1 MSGGANTAW
10 LRAMPAV
17 FVLIWATGYVVARYG
32 MPHAPPLTFLALRYA
47 LSIACFALWIAFTRP
62 AWPQN
67 RQQWLHLAITGVL
80 MHAGYLSGVW
90 MAVKAGIGAGLS
102 ALIVNLQPVLT
113 ALWVAD
119 VSKQQGLGAGVS
131 QRQWLGLALGFLGL
145 ILVMSRKFGAGGE
158 ATLWNVSLCVMALLS
173 MTTGALYQ
181 KRFVQP
187 TDVRTA
193 NTIQLSAALLLTLP
207 LALLENEPMR
217 WLSSAGHY
225 NFELIGAM
233 AWSVLVLT
241 LGGSSLLYLLI
252 QRGAATQVT
261 SLLYLVP
268 PTTALMAWALFG
280 ELITVLTIIGMAIT
294 ACGVYLVVKSPPS
307 ASPTS
312 SK

>member
-1 MSGGANTAW
+1 LS
-10 LRAMPAV
+10 V
-17 FVLIWATGYVVARYG
+17 
-32 MPHAPPLTFLALRYA
+32 RYA
-47 LSIACFALWIAFTRP
+47 LSIACFALWMAWARP
-62 AWPQN
+62 AWPQD
-67 RQQWLHLAITGVL
+67 RQQWMHLAITGVL

-90 MAVKAGIGAGLS
+90 MAVKVGIGAGLS

-113 ALWVAD
+113 ALWVAH
-119 VSKQQGLGAGVS
+119 VAQQQGQGAGVS
-131 QRQWLGLALGFLGL
+131 KRQWLGLLLGFTGL

-158 ATLWNVSLCVMALLS
+158 ATIWNVGLCVMALLS

-193 NTIQLSAALLLTLP
+193 NTIQLGAALLISLP
-207 LALLENEPMR
+207 FALLEAEPMR
-217 WLSSAGHY
+217 WLTSTGSY
-225 NFELIGAM
+225 NLELIGAM

-252 QRGAATQVT
+252 QRGAATSVT

-280 ELITVLTIIGMAIT
+280 ETITVLTVIGTAVT
-294 ACGVYLVVKSPPS
+294 ACGVYLVVVQR
-307 ASPTS
+307 AGGAAR
-312 SK
+312 

>member
-1 MSGGANTAW
+1 MSVGQNQAW

-47 LSIACFALWIAFTRP
+47 LSIACFALWIAWTRP
-62 AWPQN
+62 TWPQDG
-67 RQQWLHLAITGVL
+67 QQWWHLAATGVL

-113 ALWVAD
+113 ALWVAH
-119 VSKQQGLGAGVS
+119 VAKQQGLGAGVTK
-131 QRQWLGLALGFLGL
+131 RQWLGLVLGFVGL

-158 ATLWNVSLCVMALLS
+158 ATAWNVGLCIMALLS
-173 MTTGALYQ
+173 MTIGALYQ

-193 NTIQLSAALLLTLP
+193 NTIQLGAALAISLP
-207 LALLENEPMR
+207 FALLETESMR
-217 WLSSAGHY
+217 WITASGNY
-225 NFELIGAM
+225 NLELIGAM

-252 QRGAATQVT
+252 QRGAATSVT

-268 PTTALMAWALFG
+268 PTTALLAWVLFG
-280 ELITVLTIIGMAIT
+280 EAITVLTVMGTAVT
-294 ACGVYLVVKSPPS
+294 ACGVYLVVVQQRIR
-307 ASPTS
+307 
-312 SK
+312 